1 MNNPI
6 VPVTASP
13 FDAIMRTDDYGNE
26 YWSARDLAP
35 LMGYTA
41 WRNFETPLNRAM
53 TSADNQGRDIR
64 AHFAGSR
71 KMVSRPQ
78 GGGMEQIDYHLSR
91 FACYLV
97 AMNGDP
103 NKTEVAEAQMYFA
116 IQTRVAETQVQA
128 IPTGP
133 ELLALAVVEAQKVI
147 AAKDTAIAELTPKA
161 DAWHDL
167 CSSAGSLSFRDAAK
181 VISEEGGV
189 TIGGNRLIE
198 TLMDWGWCFRP
209 PATPE
214 EIAKGKTR
222 SVRAMQTQIDRGT
235 LTEKAK
241 TYTDQVT
248 GEKKLSNN
256 PQTRVTGKGLDRIR
270 TRLLSA
276 VVA

>member
-6 VPVTASP
+6 VAATASP

-26 YWSARDLAP
+26 YWSARELAP
-35 LMGYTA
+35 LMGYA
-41 WRNFETPLNRAM
+41 RWNEFESPLKRAM
-53 TSADNQGRDIR
+53 TASKNQGHEVEELFRR
-64 AHFAGSR
+64 STENSGG
-71 KMVSRPQ
+71 RPRVNF
-78 GGGMEQIDYHLSR
+78 HLSR
-91 FACYLV
+91 FASYLV

-103 NKTEVAEAQMYFA
+103 NKAEVAEAQMYFA

-128 IPTGP
+128 LPTGP

-276 VVA
+276 VVTRG

>member
-6 VPVTASP
+6 VPATASM
-13 FDAIMRTDDYGNE
+13 FDAIMRTDGYGNE

-35 LMGYTA
+35 LMGYSA
-41 WRNFETPLNRAM
+41 WRNFETPLTRAM
-53 TSADNQGRDIR
+53 TAANNQGHDVGTN
-64 AHFAGSR
+64 FARSR
-71 KMVSRPQ
+71 NITSTKPQ
-78 GGGMEQIDYHLSR
+78 EDFHLSR

-116 IQTRVAETQVQA
+116 VQTRVAETQVQA
-128 IPTGP
+128 LPTGP

-147 AAKDTAIAELTPKA
+147 AAKDTAIAGLTPKA

-167 CSSAGSLSFRDAAK
+167 VSSAGSLSFRDAAK

-189 TIGGNRLIE
+189 TIGGVRLIE
-198 TLMDWGWCFRP
+198 KLMAWGWCFRP
-209 PATPE
+209 AQTPE
-214 EIAKGKTR
+214 EKAKGKTR
-222 SVRAMQTQIDRGT
+222 SVRAYQTQIDSKT

-256 PQTRVTGKGLDRIR
+256 PQTRITGKGLDAIR
-270 TRLLSA
+270 TRLLKEQGDA
-276 VVA
+276 A

>member
-35 LMGYTA
+35 LMGYGK
-41 WRNFETPLNRAM
+41 WQSFETPLTRSM
-53 TSADNQGRDIR
+53 TAANNQGHDVESN
-64 AHFAGSR
+64 FTGSR
-71 KMVSRPQ
+71 KVAVAGKMPQ
-78 GGGMEQIDYHLSR
+78 TDFHLSR

-270 TRLLSA
+270 TRLLSVA
-276 VVA
+276 VTRG

>member
-6 VPVTASP
+6 VPAAVSP

-41 WRNFETPLNRAM
+41 WRNFETPLTRAM
-53 TSADNQGRDIR
+53 TAANNQGNDVESN
-64 AHFAGSR
+64 FAGSR
-71 KMVSRPQ
+71 KVAVAGKMPQ
-78 GGGMEQIDYHLSR
+78 TDFHLSR

-209 PATPE
+209 HATPE

-270 TRLLSA
+270 TRLLSP
-276 VVA
+276 VVDRG

>member
-6 VPVTASP
+6 VPSTASP

-26 YWSARDLAP
+26 YWSARDLMPMLGYESWRRFEDSITRAK
-35 LMGYTA
+35 YTA
-41 WRNFETPLNRAM
+41 A
-53 TSADNQGRDIR
+53 NQNQPVESLFVGTVKKSEGGRPAEDI
-64 AHFAGSR
+64 
-71 KMVSRPQ
+71 
-78 GGGMEQIDYHLSR
+78 HLAR
-91 FACYLV
+91 YACYLV

-103 NKTEVAEAQMYFA
+103 RKTEVADAQAYFA

-128 IPTGP
+128 LPSGP

-167 CSSAGSLSFRDAAK
+167 VSSAGSLSFRDAAK

-189 TIGGNRLIE
+189 TIGGVRLIE
-198 TLMDWGWCFRP
+198 KLMSWGWCFRP
-209 PATPE
+209 VATPE
-214 EIAKGKTR
+214 EKAKGKTR
-222 SVRAMQTQIDRGT
+222 SVRAYQTQIDAKT

-256 PQTRVTGKGLDRIR
+256 PQTRITGKGLDAIR
-270 TRLLSA
+270 ARLLKELPDA
-276 VVA
+276 A

>member
-6 VPVTASP
+6 VPATASP

-26 YWSARDLAP
+26 YWSARELMPMLGYESWRRFEDSITRAKFTAANQNQPVESLFVGTVKKSEGGRPAEDIHLAR
-35 LMGYTA
+35 Y
-41 WRNFETPLNRAM
+41 
-53 TSADNQGRDIR
+53 
-64 AHFAGSR
+64 
-71 KMVSRPQ
+71 
-78 GGGMEQIDYHLSR
+78 
-91 FACYLV
+91 ACYLV

-103 NKTEVAEAQMYFA
+103 RKQEVADAQAYFA

-270 TRLLSA
+270 TRLLSP
-276 VVA
+276 VVPRG

>member
-6 VPVTASP
+6 VPATASP

-26 YWSARDLAP
+26 YWSARELMPMLGYESWRRFEDSITRAKFTAANQNQPVESLFVGTVKKSEGGRPAEDIHLAR
-35 LMGYTA
+35 Y
-41 WRNFETPLNRAM
+41 
-53 TSADNQGRDIR
+53 
-64 AHFAGSR
+64 
-71 KMVSRPQ
+71 
-78 GGGMEQIDYHLSR
+78 
-91 FACYLV
+91 ACYLV

-103 NKTEVAEAQMYFA
+103 RKQEVADAQAYFA

-133 ELLALAVVEAQKVI
+133 ELLALAVMEAQKVI

-270 TRLLSA
+270 TRLLGA
-276 VVA
+276 VVTRG